1 MKPIE
6 DVEQAE
12 EEERAGSVDEVDRA
26 EHTHRGMA
34 EAREDVEEADRL
46 EELVMVEA
54 PHSLDTRHSSMQ
66 SPIVAVPPLRCTGID
81 PSDFGIWCCCWSRVT
96 MTRRCR
102 DFNRND
108 L

>member
-34 EAREDVEEADRL
+34 EAREDVEEADR
-46 EELVMVEA
+46 
-54 PHSLDTRHSSMQ
+54 
-66 SPIVAVPPLRCTGID
+66 
-81 PSDFGIWCCCWSRVT
+81 
-96 MTRRCR
+96 
-102 DFNRND
+102 
-108 L
+108 